1 MVVIQAAT
9 SLYNMFIVYQRLW
22 EWVYITK
29 ENFSNLAKALVGFR
43 IVKRNSSDGVY
54 LNSKIKVITT
64 FLFVIFFNE
73 GSISFLI
80 ASTST

>member
-9 SLYNMFIVYQRLW
+9 SLYHMFIVYQRLW

-54 LNSKIKVITT
+54 LNPKIKVITT